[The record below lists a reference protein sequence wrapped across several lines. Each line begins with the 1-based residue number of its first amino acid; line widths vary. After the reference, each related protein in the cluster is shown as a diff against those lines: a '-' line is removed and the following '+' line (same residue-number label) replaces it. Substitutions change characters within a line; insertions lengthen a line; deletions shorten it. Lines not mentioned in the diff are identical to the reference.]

1 MLSLKS
7 MGEAG
12 KKVVCTNRKASH
24 LYEVEETYEA
34 GLVLEGW
41 EVKSLREGRANLSDA
56 FARVVDGEVYLYN
69 FHISPYPHSR
79 EAKLADPTRTRK
91 LLLHKREIK
100 RLAGKVQLKGYTLI
114 PLKVYFNSRGIAKVE
129 LALARGKKVHDRRE
143 DIKRRELEREL
154 NRKYK
159 GKIK

>member
-1 MLSLKS
+1 M
-7 MGEAG
+7 
-12 KKVVCTNRKASH
+12 VCTNRKAHH
-24 LYEVEETYEA
+24 LYVIEETYEA
-34 GLVLEGW
+34 GMVLEGW
-41 EVKSLREGRANLSDA
+41 EVKSLREGRGNLSDA
-56 FARVVDGEVYLYN
+56 FARLVDEEVYLYN

-79 EAKLADPTRTRK
+79 EAQMADPTRTRK

-129 LALARGKKVHDRRE
+129 LGLAKGKKVHDRRE
-143 DIKRRELEREL
+143 DIKRKDLEREL

-159 GKIK
+159 GRIK